1 MPQVRKEEIFDRIFQ
16 AGIEVFY
23 EKDFRS
29 AKMQQ
34 IALKANIP
42 VGLIYTYFKN
52 KESLFEKIVS
62 SFPIDFQKIAR
73 EEESASGL
81 PSEKYK
87 KVTESYLLNI
97 LEHHKIFVILIDKS
111 FGTKYQNTKEEMI
124 EVLGKHIKT
133 ELGKKAPKA
142 YNDLFVHILATN
154 FAESLLE
161 IARHYKNQDLAKEM
175 LSLVTQ
181 CYYEGVNS
189 L

>member
-1 MPQVRKEEIFDRIFQ
+1 MPQVRKEEIFDRIFR

-34 IALKANIP
+34 IAQKADIP

-62 SFPIDFQKIAR
+62 SVSIDFQKIAR
-73 EEESASGL
+73 EEEAALGL

-87 KVTESYLLNI
+87 EIAEGYLLNI
-97 LEHHKIFVILIDKS
+97 LDHHKIFVILMDKS
-111 FGTKYQNTKEEMI
+111 SGTKYQSAKEEMI
-124 EVLGKHIKT
+124 SSLAKHIKT
-133 ELGKKAPKA
+133 ELNKKAPAA
-142 YNDLFVHILATN
+142 YNDLLVHILATN

-161 IARHYKNQDLAKEM
+161 IARHYKNQDLARQM